1 MKRHDEDVMS
11 ESEQVSQLIGQLSAD
26 LAPVRRLP
34 PPWLRTLVWLAVV
47 LGVAAILVATR
58 TLLPALGIIG
68 NDPFMLPG
76 AYASLATAALAA
88 IAAFE
93 LSLPD
98 RSDWWALLPLPPLVV
113 WVALNGLG
121 CLATLAIPGKQT
133 SPFQFMVCLGLIF
146 AISLPL
152 TAAMIFMLRRTRP
165 LRPLRVGIL
174 GGLAAAA
181 AAATLLV
188 LIHPH
193 DSAVLDLAAHTV
205 AVGVVIGLNVLLGGR
220 LLVPANKF
228 RGRL

>member
-1 MKRHDEDVMS
+1 M
-11 ESEQVSQLIGQLSAD
+11 
-26 LAPVRRLP
+26 
-34 PPWLRTLVWLAVV
+34 
-47 LGVAAILVATR
+47 
-58 TLLPALGIIG
+58 
-68 NDPFMLPG
+68 
-76 AYASLATAALAA
+76 
-88 IAAFE
+88 
-93 LSLPD
+93 
-98 RSDWWALLPLPPLVV
+98 
-113 WVALNGLG
+113 ALNGLG
-121 CLATLAIPGKQT
+121 CVATLVIPGTQT
-133 SPFQFMVCLGLIF
+133 SPFQFMVCLGLIV

-193 DSAVLDLAAHTV
+193 DSAVLDLAAHAV
-205 AVGVVIGLNVLLGGR
+205 AVAVVIGLNVLLGGR

>member
-1 MKRHDEDVMS
+1 MS
-11 ESEQVSQLIGQLSAD
+11 GDSDISRLIGDLGAD
-26 LAPVRRLP
+26 LKPVRRLP
-34 PPWLRTLVWLAVV
+34 PPWLRALVWLGVV
-47 LGVAAILVATR
+47 VIVALILVATR

-98 RSDWWALLPLPPLVV
+98 RSDAWIWLPAPALAV
-113 WVALNGLG
+113 WIALNGLG
-121 CLATLAIPGKQT
+121 CLATLAIPGTQT
-133 SPFQFMVCLGLIF
+133 TPFQFMVCLSLIF

-152 TAAMIFMLRRTRP
+152 TVAMIVMVRRARP
-165 LRPLRVGIL
+165 LRPLRVAVL
-174 GGLAAAA
+174 GGLAASG

-193 DSAVLDLAAHTV
+193 DSAVLDLAAHATAV
-205 AVGVVIGLNVLLGGR
+205 AVIIGLNVLLGGR
-220 LLVPANKF
+220 LLVPADKI
-228 RGRL
+228 RDRA

>member
-1 MKRHDEDVMS
+1 MS
-11 ESEQVSQLIGQLSAD
+11 ETDDISRLIGDLSAD
-26 LAPVRRLP
+26 LKPVRRLP
-34 PPWLRTLVWLAVV
+34 PPWLRALVWLGVV
-47 LGVAAILVATR
+47 LVVALFLVATR

-98 RSDWWALLPLPPLVV
+98 RSDAWIWLPLPALVV
-113 WVALNGLG
+113 WIVLNGLG
-121 CLATLAIPGKQT
+121 CLATLAIPGAQT
-133 SPFQFMVCLGLIF
+133 TPFQFLVCLSLLL

-152 TAAMIFMLRRTRP
+152 TAAMILMVRRARP
-165 LRPLRVGIL
+165 LRPLRVAIL
-174 GGLAAAA
+174 GGLAASG

-193 DSAVLDLAAHTV
+193 DSAVLDLAAHAV
-205 AVGVVIGLNVLLGGR
+205 AVAVIIGLNVLLGGR

-228 RGRL
+228 RGDA

>member
-1 MKRHDEDVMS
+1 MPDGGDISR
-11 ESEQVSQLIGQLSAD
+11 LIGDLGAD
-26 LAPVRRLP
+26 LKPVRRVP
-34 PPWLRTLVWLAVV
+34 PSWLRAFVWLGVV
-47 LGVAAILVATR
+47 LAVALFLVVTR
-58 TLLPALGIIG
+58 TLLPALGIVG

-88 IAAFE
+88 VAAFE

-98 RSDWWALLPLPPLVV
+98 RSDAWILLPLPPLVV
-113 WVALNGLG
+113 WIALNGLG
-121 CLATLAIPGKQT
+121 CLATLAIPGAQT

-152 TAAMIFMLRRTRP
+152 TVAMIVMLRRARP
-165 LRPLRVGIL
+165 LRPLRVALL
-174 GGLAAAA
+174 GGLAASG

-193 DSAVLDLAAHTV
+193 DSAVLDLAAHAV
-205 AVGVVIGLNVLLGGR
+205 AVALIVGLNVLLGGR

-228 RGRL
+228 RRDA

>member
-1 MKRHDEDVMS
+1 MS
-11 ESEQVSQLIGQLSAD
+11 DGSDISRLIGDLSAD
-26 LAPVRRLP
+26 LEPVRRLP
-34 PPWLRTLVWLAVV
+34 PPWLRAAVWLGVV
-47 LGVAAILVATR
+47 LVVALILVATR

-76 AYASLATAALAA
+76 AYASLVTAALAGV
-88 IAAFE
+88 AAFE

-98 RSDWWALLPLPPLVV
+98 RSDAWILLPLPALVV
-113 WVALNGLG
+113 WIALNGLG
-121 CLATLAIPGKQT
+121 CLATLAIPGTQT
-133 SPFQFMVCLGLIF
+133 SPFQFMVCLSLIL

-152 TAAMIFMLRRTRP
+152 TVAMIVMERRARP
-165 LRPLRVGIL
+165 LRPLRVAIL

-193 DSAVLDLAAHTV
+193 DSAVLDLAAHGV
-205 AVGVVIGLNVLLGGR
+205 AVVVIIGLNVLLGGR

-228 RGRL
+228 RRGA

>member
-1 MKRHDEDVMS
+1 MTGQKMASDGDIPR
-11 ESEQVSQLIGQLSAD
+11 LIQDLGAD
-26 LAPVRRLP
+26 LRPVRRLP
-34 PPWLRTLVWLAVV
+34 PPWLRALLWLAVV
-47 LGVAAILVATR
+47 LAVALILVTTR
-58 TLLPALGIIG
+58 ALLPALGIVG

-76 AYASLATAALAA
+76 AYASLATAILAA

-98 RSDWWALLPLPPLVV
+98 RSDAWALLPLPPLVV
-113 WVALNGLG
+113 WVVLNGLG
-121 CLATLAIPGKQT
+121 CLATLAIPGAET

-165 LRPLRVGIL
+165 LRPLRVGVL
-174 GGLAAAA
+174 GGLAASA

-193 DSAVLDLAAHTV
+193 DSAVLDLAAHAV
-205 AVGVVIGLNVLLGGR
+205 AVAAIIGLNVLLGGR

-228 RGRL
+228 RRGA